1 MQVRCGYGMAGG
13 YLTDV
18 TLHSSSNNHQE
29 RATQLRRLSKAVAV
43 AWGAVIL
50 RFSGVS
56 ILIQ

>member
-18 TLHSSSNNHQE
+18 TQHSSRNHHQE
-29 RATQLRRLSKAVAV
+29 RATDLRRLPKAVAV
-43 AWGAVIL
+43 ACGAVIL

-56 ILIQ
+56 ILFQ